1 MGQALLDGLR
11 KKRKK
16 SPEGVDTPGAV
27 RHSEPMNDAAN
38 RTEEQKQKDAEAAL
52 ERYLAKRGNRR
63 NSDVEPEG
71 RHFRTW
77 ED

>member
-1 MGQALLDGLR
+1 
-11 KKRKK
+11 
-16 SPEGVDTPGAV
+16 
-27 RHSEPMNDAAN
+27 MNDAAN